1 MQDFISRCTSLN
13 IPAEKYGR
21 RLIWH
26 DEFNREK
33 IDEEKWT
40 FFRSMNCENR
50 IYNNDTRHARIEN
63 SNLQLQIYRED
74 DGKYSLPEGLA
85 TKETMLFKY
94 GYVEMR
100 AKIPFRHCA
109 WPSFWMLGNTPFH
122 NEKIGW
128 FAEIDI
134 FEVFSSENL
143 LIPNLH
149 KWGKAGHEMLTGSEN
164 DIVRAYQFKNNKTLN
179 DEYHIYGFEWDA
191 HEVKFFVDNEC
202 YYHFPI
208 DENSGFTSAVYPDT
222 GGFHEPLYIII
233 NNEMFTKESE
243 WYPCGSAATAED
255 SMPINYCVDWV
266 RLYQNPETESIYLK
280 NDISEAEI
288 FKKS

>member
-164 DIVRAYQFKNNKTLN
+164 DIVRAYQFKNNKRLMMSTIFTVLN
-179 DEYHIYGFEWDA
+179 GMPTRLNSLLITSVIIISLL
-191 HEVKFFVDNEC
+191 VKTQALLQP
-202 YYHFPI
+202 YIPI
-208 DENSGFTSAVYPDT
+208 PGDFTSRCT
-222 GGFHEPLYIII
+222 
-233 NNEMFTKESE
+233 
-243 WYPCGSAATAED
+243 
-255 SMPINYCVDWV
+255 
-266 RLYQNPETESIYLK
+266 
-280 NDISEAEI
+280 
-288 FKKS
+288 